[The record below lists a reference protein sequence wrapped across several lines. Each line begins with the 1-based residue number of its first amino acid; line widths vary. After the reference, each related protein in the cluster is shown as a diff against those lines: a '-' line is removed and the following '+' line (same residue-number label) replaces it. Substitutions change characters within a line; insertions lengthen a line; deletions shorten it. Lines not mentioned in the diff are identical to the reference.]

1 MNRRRGRH
9 FFLGRG
15 EDDWLGE
22 EKGRVFQN
30 GRAVL
35 VRRAAVMVASVGGFI
50 RLRVGGRVGVIALSH
65 ALFQGGG
72 FPVLKQM
79 KEGKE
84 AQQHNA
90 NSNQEQ
96 GAFGS

>member
-22 EKGRVFQN
+22 EEVGGLQN

-35 VRRAAVMVASVGGFI
+35 VSRAAVMVGSVGGFI
-50 RLRVGGRVGVIALSH
+50 RVRVGGRVGVFALSD

-72 FPVLKQM
+72 FPML
-79 KEGKE
+79 E
-84 AQQHNA
+84 
-90 NSNQEQ
+90 
-96 GAFGS
+96 